1 MGVFSLAG
9 RDVEIRSC
17 PRSTGEGWSI
27 RIASGD
33 WESGAPIA
41 VAPCTHPFGTEI
53 RVPIDAQWL
62 KSLETIAQSAARY
75 CPLPVRLD
83 GQDLLREDWLKGA
96 ETIIEQDG
104 VRIGIYR
111 NYLHRHFSPSINF
124 HGVTVAS
131 LLPTVAEKDRHWAAK
146 IDIVDAPELQ
156 LVLPARKEMVE
167 NGALQSLRAAIRLAI
182 YRHIQ
187 ALGSH
192 RLAFADW

>member
-1 MGVFSLAG
+1 
-9 RDVEIRSC
+9 
-17 PRSTGEGWSI
+17 
-27 RIASGD
+27 
-33 WESGAPIA
+33 
-41 VAPCTHPFGTEI
+41 
-53 RVPIDAQWL
+53 
-62 KSLETIAQSAARY
+62 
-75 CPLPVRLD
+75 
-83 GQDLLREDWLKGA
+83 
-96 ETIIEQDG
+96 
-104 VRIGIYR
+104 
-111 NYLHRHFSPSINF
+111 
-124 HGVTVAS
+124 VTVAS